1 MTLFWTFLAVV
12 GICLLGKIAHGAMVK
27 WGGW

>member
-1 MTLFWTFLAVV
+1 MTLFWIFLGVAV
-12 GICLLGKIAHGAMVK
+12 IYLLGKIAHGAMVK